1 MSDTPQSDEV
11 QEVVEEWQ
19 QLYAWAEEQLKAL
32 KPPVRRG
39 VLVAVFAFSIL
50 LLVGGSFGLKEY
62 YFEPLEATRQARAT
76 EQSIALVTG
85 AAQTAEA
92 QAATATAQAI
102 ELDRKAAA
110 TAAAQETMAAQQAIN
125 LQGTATAQA
134 LLQAATATQQ
144 AIDLRATA
152 VAQGCAASDRYS
164 LHVEEPTLFPKPG
177 RMYVIGSPP
186 FAVRAIWEVTN
197 TGECAWEEVRLRP
210 LRGGEAISVLEGERV
225 EPGQVVE
232 ITVPFAFSGGGDV
245 DRVRDVEGEWIL
257 VVLNPLGGDHVL
269 FEQPHL
275 TLMVEGWVIAATP
288 TPTPTSTPTPT
299 PTSTPTPTPMPTLT
313 PTPTPTETP
322 LPSPT
327 ATWPPTET
335 PLPSPTATWPPTETP
350 LPSPT
355 ATWPPT
361 ETPLPSP
368 TATWPPT
375 ETPLPSPT
383 ATWPPP

>member
-1 MSDTPQSDEV
+1 MSDMPER
-11 QEVVEEWQ
+11 EAAREPVEEWTK
-19 QLYAWAEEQLKAL
+19 LYVYAREQRKAL
-32 KPPVRRG
+32 RPPLPKA
-39 VLVAVFAFSIL
+39 VLAAVIIGAVL
-50 LLVGGSFGLKEY
+50 LLVVGGLY
-62 YFEPLEATRQARAT
+62 LNRHFETLEAKRQAKAT
-76 EQSIALVTG
+76 EQAIALVTA
-85 AAQTAEA
+85 AAQTSEA
-92 QAATATAQAI
+92 QAATATAQVI

-110 TAAAQETMAAQQAIN
+110 TAAAQETIVAQQSIN

-134 LLQAATATQQ
+134 LAQAATATKQ

-177 RMYVIGSPP
+177 RMYVIGAPP
-186 FAVRAIWEVTN
+186 FAVRATWEVTN
-197 TGECAWEEVRLRP
+197 TGECAWEEVRVRP
-210 LRGGEAISVLEGERV
+210 LGGGEAIPVLEGERV

-232 ITVPFAFSGGGDV
+232 ITVEFAFSGGGDV
-245 DRVRDVEGEWIL
+245 DMVRDVEGEWIL

-275 TLMVEGWVIAATP
+275 TLRVEGWVIAATP
-288 TPTPTSTPTPT
+288 TPTPTPT
-299 PTSTPTPTPMPTLT
+299 PTSTPTSTPMPTLT
-313 PTPTPTETP
+313 LTPKPTSTPTTTPTDTPRPPIDTPTPTAIWPATETP
-322 LPSPT
+322 LP
-327 ATWPPTET
+327 
-335 PLPSPTATWPPTETP
+335 L
-350 LPSPT
+350 PT